1 MARATLVRCV
11 LSVFVICCFCF
22 VFVLFLFW
30 FFLGGEVVLLLFFW
44 GGLVSAIDA
53 LDLVRKTKWEF

>member
-1 MARATLVRCV
+1 MAWATLVGCV

-22 VFVLFLFW
+22 VFVLFFVLV
-30 FFLGGEVVLLLFFW
+30 FFGGEVVLLLFFW

-53 LDLVRKTKWEF
+53 LDLVRKTKREF

>member
-22 VFVLFLFW
+22 VLFLFW
-30 FFLGGEVVLLLFFW
+30 VFFGGEVVLLLFFW

-53 LDLVRKTKWEF
+53 LDLVRKTKREF

>member
-22 VFVLFLFW
+22 VFVLFLFC
-30 FFLGGEVVLLLFFW
+30 FFW
-44 GGLVSAIDA
+44 GGGCFVVVFLGGLVSAIDA
-53 LDLVRKTKWEF
+53 LDLVRKTKKEF